1 MRLSLIFLLL
11 CCSGLARA
19 DLTGVGFELGDID
32 ADWEFA
38 DGTHSTGIRSLGFRV
53 EERAV
58 GGLSVGGGLGY
69 QELRVA
75 GKGETDSKD
84 FSTANFEVYLRQQF
98 PLGESVLLQGLLSYG
113 YFGGYENN
121 SSDDRADIAWSQ
133 VDLELSAG
141 FRFSNLRLTP
151 YARYTNVDG
160 DIRNDQG
167 SLSFELKDPYSYGFR
182 FDIFLEETSFITI
195 RLQDGSQSGGYLN
208 FVRQY

>member
-1 MRLSLIFLLL
+1 MAKA
-11 CCSGLARA
+11 C
-19 DLTGVGFELGDID
+19 TGTKFES
-32 ADWEFA
+32 W
-38 DGTHSTGIRSLGFRV
+38 
-53 EERAV
+53 
-58 GGLSVGGGLGY
+58 
-69 QELRVA
+69 RVA